1 MTLAAPTE
9 ADEQDFL
16 AAVHASAALHH
27 PWIAPPST
35 RDAYR
40 VWLGRTR
47 RPDQA
52 SYLLRHV
59 ECGGLVGYASVS
71 NIVRWAL
78 QSGYLGYGAFAGHEG
93 RGLMT
98 EGLRAVLRDVFG
110 ELGLHRVE
118 ANIQP
123 TNQRSLALVRR
134 LGFTHEGLSRRYL
147 IVDGDWRD
155 HERWALLA
163 EDLPG

>member
-1 MTLAAPTE
+1 LSAPTE
-9 ADEQDFL
+9 ADEQEFL
-16 AAVHASAALHH
+16 GAVRASAALHH

-35 RDAYR
+35 HDAYR
-40 VWLGRTR
+40 LWLERTR
-47 RPDQA
+47 RPDQVA
-52 SYLLRHV
+52 YLLRHAA
-59 ECGGLVGYASVS
+59 CGGLVGYASVS

-98 EGLRAVLRDVFG
+98 EGLRAVLRDLFA

-123 TNQRSLALVRR
+123 SNQRSLALARR
-134 LGFTHEGLSRRYL
+134 LGFTQEGFSRRYL
-147 IVDGDWRD
+147 IIDGDWRD
-155 HERWALLA
+155 HERWAILA